1 MMNLYSAPFR
11 TQWKILLALY
21 ILNKEC
27 YYTELYHLLRAN
39 PTLIRKQLEL
49 LEKAKL
55 IKSIQT
61 NQRGKKPQA
70 YYSLTPKGKRIGKHL
85 AEIEQILK
93 R

>member
-1 MMNLYSAPFR
+1 MNLHSAPFR
-11 TQWKILLALY
+11 TQWKIILALY

-27 YYTELYHLLRAN
+27 YYTELFHLLRGN
-39 PTLIRKQLEL
+39 PTLVKKQLEL

-55 IKSIQT
+55 IKSVQT

-70 YYSLTPKGKRIGKHL
+70 YYYLTSHGKRIGKRL